1 MTKHIHYESI
11 MAWANGAAI
20 EAASLTDAGTWYTDS
35 NPGWFEDLEYRVKPA
50 PKPDVVR
57 EGLLVNS
64 LSAGPLLY
72 AASPLECNCVLV
84 FDVETNKLK
93 GCTFKAA

>member
-1 MTKHIHYESI
+1 MTKHIHYEAI

-20 EAASLTDAGTWYTDS
+20 EMYNPEKGTWHVCYIPSWYDGLT
-35 NPGWFEDLEYRVKPA
+35 YRVKQE

-57 EGLLVNS
+57 EVLLVNS

-72 AASPLECNCVLV
+72 ASSPLECNCVLV
-84 FDVETNKLK
+84 FDGETNKLK

>member
-1 MTKHIHYESI
+1 MKHKHYEAI
-11 MAWANGAAI
+11 IAYANGAAI
-20 EAASLTDAGTWYTDS
+20 EMYSLEKDTWYDLL
-35 NPGWFEDLEYRVKPA
+35 NPSWSDHLTYRVKQS
-50 PKPDVVR
+50 PKPDAVR
-57 EGLLVNS
+57 EVLLVNS

-84 FDVETNKLK
+84 FDGETNKLK

>member
-1 MTKHIHYESI
+1 MKHKHYEALI
-11 MAWANGAAI
+11 AYANGADI
-20 EAASLTDAGTWYTDS
+20 EMKGPSHQWHDNPNPSWYDSLT
-35 NPGWFEDLEYRVKPA
+35 YRVKQA
-50 PKPDVVR
+50 PKPDAVR
-57 EGLLVNS
+57 EVLLVNS

-84 FDVETNKLK
+84 FDGETNKLK

>member
-1 MTKHIHYESI
+1 MKHKHYEAI
-11 MAWANGAAI
+11 VAWAEGASI
-20 EAASLTDAGTWYTDS
+20 EMENPDAGTWFDVI
-35 NPGWFEDLEYRVKPA
+35 NPGWYAEGTYRAKQA
-50 PKPDVVR
+50 PKPDAVR
-57 EGLLVNS
+57 EVLLVNS

-84 FDVETNKLK
+84 FDGETNKLK

>member
-1 MTKHIHYESI
+1 MNKHKHYEAI
-11 MAWANGAAI
+11 MAWAEGAEI
-20 EAASLTDAGTWYTDS
+20 QSKHFPLETWITTPSPD
-35 NPGWFEDLEYRVKPA
+35 WFLFYQYRVKPA

-57 EGLLVNS
+57 EVLLVNS

-84 FDVETNKLK
+84 FDGETNKLK

>member
-20 EAASLTDAGTWYTDS
+20 EMEDATMGTWHDTA
-35 NPGWFEDLEYRVKPA
+35 NPSWYDNLTYRVKQA
-50 PKPDVVR
+50 SKPDAVR
-57 EGLLVNS
+57 EVLLVNS

-84 FDVETNKLK
+84 FDGETNKLK
-93 GCTFKAA
+93 GCTFRAA

>member
-1 MTKHIHYESI
+1 MTKHKHYEAI
-11 MAWANGAAI
+11 MAWASGAEI
-20 EAASLTDAGTWYTDS
+20 EYSFSHDIWHPVDKDPIWDLLGT
-35 NPGWFEDLEYRVKPA
+35 FRIKQA

-57 EGLLVNS
+57 EVLLVNS

-84 FDVETNKLK
+84 FDGETNKLK

>member
-1 MTKHIHYESI
+1 MTKHKHYEAV

-20 EAASLTDAGTWYTDS
+20 EHQHYVGDRWADS
-35 NPGWFEDLEYRVKPA
+35 PNPGWFGDVKYRVKQA
-50 PKPDVVR
+50 PKPDAVR
-57 EGLLVNS
+57 EVLLVNS

-84 FDVETNKLK
+84 FDGETNKLK